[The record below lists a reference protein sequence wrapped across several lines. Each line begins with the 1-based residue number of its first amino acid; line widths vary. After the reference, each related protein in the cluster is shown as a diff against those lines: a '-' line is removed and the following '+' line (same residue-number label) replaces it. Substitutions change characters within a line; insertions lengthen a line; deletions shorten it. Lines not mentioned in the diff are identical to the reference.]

1 MSQSED
7 PCLHDDAMPKGL
19 LKIPSAIM
27 RDQKGGPSMLS
38 PQHSSQ
44 GIGRADEDGLLMFIP
59 SFSHLD
65 INRDPSIY
73 RSASRTPTRTPTA
86 NASPAL
92 SASNTPRGGSFS
104 GFMPAGSRH
113 GSQPGS
119 RPGSNMGSRSISPTD
134 KDENLKSPHAIMM
147 KNKLREML
155 LEESMKRPVASYPT
169 TLPPVHE
176 GLTGSG
182 REVLDVISEKDHE
195 DKSDAKRERSNSDEK
210 QSAKFEATLH
220 ERRIVPE
227 YVSDE
232 EDGGKPFRRGTSK
245 FNNDFGCK

>member
-1 MSQSED
+1 
-7 PCLHDDAMPKGL
+7 
-19 LKIPSAIM
+19 
-27 RDQKGGPSMLS
+27 
-38 PQHSSQ
+38 
-44 GIGRADEDGLLMFIP
+44 
-59 SFSHLD
+59 
-65 INRDPSIY
+65 
-73 RSASRTPTRTPTA
+73 
-86 NASPAL
+86 
-92 SASNTPRGGSFS
+92 
-104 GFMPAGSRH
+104 
-113 GSQPGS
+113 
-119 RPGSNMGSRSISPTD
+119 
-134 KDENLKSPHAIMM
+134 M

-195 DKSDAKRERSNSDEK
+195 EKSDAKRERSNSDEK